1 MRESVMAKRRR
12 SREFKNNQVIDIEA
26 ARRERRERRKLA
38 AADKAQKAKEPRREP
53 SRRQAVK
60 SMRRRIVYGLIFIV
74 IGAIIGVSAYNVI
87 TLKMEEAEAQARLDV
102 LMEEKQALEEELA
115 LVDSAEYIEQQAREQ
130 LRMIMPG
137 EILYVLR
144 EREKAEDETAN

>member
-1 MRESVMAKRRR
+1 
-12 SREFKNNQVIDIEA
+12 
-26 ARRERRERRKLA
+26 
-38 AADKAQKAKEPRREP
+38 
-53 SRRQAVK
+53 
-60 SMRRRIVYGLIFIV
+60 MRRRIVYGLIFIV

-87 TLKMEEAEAQARLDV
+87 TLKMEEAEARARLDV